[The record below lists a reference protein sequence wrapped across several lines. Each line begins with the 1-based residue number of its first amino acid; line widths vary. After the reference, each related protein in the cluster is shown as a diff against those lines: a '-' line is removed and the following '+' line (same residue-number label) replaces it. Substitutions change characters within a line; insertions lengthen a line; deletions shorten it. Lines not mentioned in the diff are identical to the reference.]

1 MDRFGQ
7 IECELIASGVSRF
20 AGVDE
25 AGRGPLA
32 GPVVAAAVMFPPDC
46 RIDGVADSKTL
57 SAGQRED
64 AARRIRAAAW
74 SWGIGLATP
83 EEIDAINILQATL
96 LAMRRAVA
104 AMDPAPAFLLVDGNR
119 FAHDTLPFRTV
130 VKGDALCL
138 GIAAASILAKVERD
152 AIMLDLDILYPQY
165 GFARHKGYPTAAHV
179 TALREHGPSPVHR
192 RSFTVKSLSTQP
204 GVFPDEGPTA
214 ARPRRRGNRDAA
226 SD

>member
-46 RIDGVADSKTL
+46 CIDGVADSKTL
-57 SAGQRED
+57 SAGQREE
-64 AARRIRAAAW
+64 AARRIREAAW

-152 AIMLDLDILYPQY
+152 AIMQDLDILYPQY
-165 GFARHKGYPTAAHV
+165 GFARHKGYPTEAHV

>member
-57 SAGQRED
+57 SAVHREE
-64 AARRIRAAAW
+64 AARRIRDAAW
-74 SWGIGLATP
+74 SYGLGMATP
-83 EEIDAINILQATL
+83 EEIDAMNILQATM
-96 LAMRRAVA
+96 LAMHRAVA

-130 VKGDALCL
+130 VKGDAICF

-152 AIMLDLDILYPQY
+152 TIMSDLDVLYPQY

-179 TALREHGPSPVHR
+179 AALHEHGPSPVHR

-204 GVFPDEGPTA
+204 GVFPDEGPTT
-214 ARPRRRGNRDAA
+214 ARPRRRGNRGAV